1 MPIHSCLELQH
12 RMNTYFIILFIIYYY
27 YIIIYIIIILYQR
40 GYMETVTVLRIN
52 ISHIKKLCYN
62 TTMSSGSSRWTVT
75 LAALVMIQFQV

>member
-1 MPIHSCLELQH
+1 
-12 RMNTYFIILFIIYYY
+12 
-27 YIIIYIIIILYQR
+27 
-40 GYMETVTVLRIN
+40 METVTVLRIN